1 MVLFPDQT
9 LPLLLSQPGCIRA
22 LEVAMAAQGPAART
36 IGILLVHRAPRDI
49 FAGRRAR
56 VGTMAE
62 IKMMSRGED
71 GAVTAITKGRQRF
84 WVSRLAAHDRGVSRM
99 GCTAQVQR

>member
-1 MVLFPDQT
+1 
-9 LPLLLSQPGCIRA
+9 
-22 LEVAMAAQGPAART
+22 MAAPGPAART
-36 IGILLVHRAPRDI
+36 IGILLVHRTPRDV

-62 IKMMSRGED
+62 IKRMNRGDD

-84 WVSRLAAHDRGVSRM
+84 WVSHLAASVVNTVL
-99 GCTAQVQR
+99 TAHIRSSSIGLTALKHC